1 MWQWKKAQKV
11 RGEQSM
17 RGEEWV
23 DRNLSIHN
31 NISKLPINN
40 IYIVIVA
47 DMSFKWWLQ
56 NRIWEQNQH
65 INFPLSGDTPWA
77 KGVGPEKGLL
87 SLPRGIL
94 LSTEEQCFSVFIHP

>member
-1 MWQWKKAQKV
+1 
-11 RGEQSM
+11 M

-47 DMSFKWWLQ
+47 DMSFK
-56 NRIWEQNQH
+56 
-65 INFPLSGDTPWA
+65 
-77 KGVGPEKGLL
+77 
-87 SLPRGIL
+87 
-94 LSTEEQCFSVFIHP
+94 